1 MYVSP
6 RETGRAARSVGVS
19 GLPAYVQGSSEKI
32 ILEKGDKLLFLVHA
46 GDVQR
51 KKKKKK
57 KFHGSRETRPKA
69 QFSASAGTPP
79 PSWIKAR
86 TLKNG
91 KCA

>member
-46 GDVQR
+46 GDVVQR
-51 KKKKKK
+51 KDFEK
-57 KFHGSRETRPKA
+57 
-69 QFSASAGTPP
+69 
-79 PSWIKAR
+79 
-86 TLKNG
+86 G